1 MIRSMTGFGRGVFVR
16 EGREYL
22 VEMKTVNH
30 RYMDISIR
38 LPRAYNYL
46 EGKIRESL
54 SRKIVRGK
62 VDVSVWIDDF
72 GTTGRTVLLDEGLAD
87 LYMDSLKRIRQ
98 RYDIDE
104 EISVT
109 LLSRF
114 PDVLKVKKEDEDED
128 TIWNELQVALT
139 EAADSLVAMRE
150 EEGIK
155 LKSDLLEKTARLD
168 ELVSSVETRAPTV
181 VIDYKNKL
189 QNRIRDVI
197 EDTKV
202 DEGRLEIEVALFA
215 DRCSIEEEIIRLK
228 SHTEQFRQIL
238 GSSQVVGRKLDFV
251 IQEMNREINTIGSKA
266 NDLEITKVVVEAKSE
281 IEKMREQVQNIE

>member
-22 VEMKTVNH
+22 VEIKTVNH

-54 SRKIVRGK
+54 SRRIVRGK

-87 LYMDSLKRIRQ
+87 LYVDSLKKIRQ
-98 RYDIDE
+98 RYDINE
-104 EISVT
+104 EISLS
-109 LLSRF
+109 LLCRF
-114 PDVLKVKKEDEDED
+114 PEVLRVKKEEEDED
-128 TIWNELQVALT
+128 TVWNELQVALT
-139 EAADSLVAMRE
+139 EAADSLITMRE
-150 EEGIK
+150 EEGTQ
-155 LKSDLLEKTARLD
+155 LKSDLLDKTVVLD
-168 ELVSSVETRAPTV
+168 ELVSGVEARASSIVLDYRTR
-181 VIDYKNKL
+181 L
-189 QNRIRDVI
+189 QNRIKDLLA
-197 EDTKV
+197 DTKI

-215 DRCSIEEEIIRLK
+215 DRCSVEEEVIRLR

-238 GSSQVVGRKLDFV
+238 SSSQVVGRKLDFV

-266 NDLEITKVVVEAKSE
+266 NNLEITKMVVEAKSE